1 MIALV
6 RQERLDT
13 VGDHSKQRAEALNIV
28 RLAGC
33 QDEAERSAFSVA
45 PRMEFGG
52 EAAARSAKRLGFLI
66 PLFMPTAQ

>member
-1 MIALV
+1 MTLV

-13 VGDHSKQRAEALNIV
+13 VGDHSKQRVEALNIM
-28 RLAGC
+28 RLARC

-52 EAAARSAKRLGFLI
+52 EAAARSAKRLSFLS